1 MLTHEF
7 VDVHDIRLH
16 CLTAGQGKLMLFLHG
31 FPEFGYAWKE
41 QLAEFGKDYH
51 VVAPDLRG
59 YNLSSRPA
67 EPEQYQMKHLVE
79 DIRGLIAHY
88 TAEKCVLVAHDWGGA
103 VAWGVAVAHPDLLEK
118 LVIIDSP
125 HPAVFQREMRHNP
138 VQQQASQYML
148 LLRSAEAEQRVAANG
163 FALLREQFLGDQLW
177 KELFREEDRQ
187 AFLQA
192 WAQPGAL
199 RGALNYYRA
208 GRVVPPEEA
217 GRTVGEV
224 NRDLS
229 MYVVRVPTLVI
240 WGEQDKYLLTGNLEG
255 LEQFVP
261 VLTIKRVP
269 DGTHWVIHEQP
280 QAINRLIREFVER

>member
-7 VDVHDIRLH
+7 VDVNGIRLH
-16 CLTAGQGKLMLFLHG
+16 CLTAGEGKLLLFLHG

-41 QLAEFGKDYH
+41 QLAEFSKEYH

-79 DIRGLIAHY
+79 DVRALIAHY
-88 TAEKCVLVAHDWGGA
+88 TSEQCILVAHDWGGA

-118 LVIIDSP
+118 LVILNSP
-125 HPAVFQREMRHNP
+125 HPAVFQRELRDNP
-138 VQQQASQYML
+138 KQQAASKYML
-148 LLRSAEAEQRVAANG
+148 LLRSEKAEGFVAANG
-163 FALLREQFLGDQLW
+163 FAALREQFLGDRLW
-177 KELFREEDRQ
+177 QEIFTEEDRQ

-199 RGALNYYRA
+199 AGALNYYRA
-208 GRVVPPEEA
+208 GRLAPPEEA
-217 GRTVGEV
+217 GGALGGV

-229 MYVVRVPTLVI
+229 GF
-240 WGEQDKYLLTGNLEG
+240 W
-255 LEQFVP
+255 
-261 VLTIKRVP
+261 
-269 DGTHWVIHEQP
+269 
-280 QAINRLIREFVER
+280 

>member
-31 FPEFGYAWKE
+31 FPELGYAWKE

-103 VAWGVAVAHPDLLEK
+103 VAWGVAVAHPDLLKK

-125 HPAVFQREMRHNP
+125 HPAVFQREMRVHLAHCFP
-138 VQQQASQYML
+138 RL
-148 LLRSAEAEQRVAANG
+148 LWRHPP
-163 FALLREQFLGDQLW
+163 
-177 KELFREEDRQ
+177 
-187 AFLQA
+187 
-192 WAQPGAL
+192 PGAVVVQ
-199 RGALNYYRA
+199 RA
-208 GRVVPPEEA
+208 
-217 GRTVGEV
+217 
-224 NRDLS
+224 
-229 MYVVRVPTLVI
+229 
-240 WGEQDKYLLTGNLEG
+240 
-255 LEQFVP
+255 
-261 VLTIKRVP
+261 
-269 DGTHWVIHEQP
+269 P
-280 QAINRLIREFVER
+280 QRARLCP